1 MIALVRVELVKA
13 LKRMRTYVV
22 FAIVIGIPVVMTIAV
37 NANPPGPPGRG
48 DGGRSGGLFYLATQS
63 GLVMPAAAL
72 RLMSGFLLVIIVA
85 IFGGDAI
92 AGEASWGNLRYL
104 LMRPIGRGRLLG
116 TKFAV
121 ALLCAW
127 IATLL
132 VVLAGFVAGVIAFGY
147 HDLNVPGQ
155 LFSSFSES
163 ATTVLGH
170 LGIATVYVAWSLA
183 AVVAF
188 SFLFSVLTDAPTGAV
203 FAGVGLY
210 ITSTILD
217 AIDSIPSGIRNI
229 LPTHYFDS
237 WVDMFT
243 QNHVSSDMWKGA
255 GLTLAYVV
263 AFMVVAAWHFR
274 RKDILS

>member
-1 MIALVRVELVKA
+1 MIALLWVELVKA
-13 LKRMRTYVV
+13 LKRTRTYVA
-22 FAIVIGIPVVMTIAV
+22 FAIVVGIPVIMTIAV
-37 NANPPGPPGRG
+37 HANPPDRRGGNGPG
-48 DGGRSGGLFYLATQS
+48 GGLFYLATQS
-63 GLVMPAAAL
+63 GLIMPAAAL

-104 LMRPIGRGRLLG
+104 LMRPIARGRLLG
-116 TKFAV
+116 TKFVV
-121 ALLCAW
+121 ALVCAW
-127 IATLL
+127 VATLL

-147 HDLNVPGQ
+147 HDLNAPVQFLSPYAQSSTQ
-155 LFSSFSES
+155 L
-163 ATTVLGH
+163 LGD
-170 LGIATVYVAWSLA
+170 LAIATVYVAWSLS

-217 AIDSIPSGIRNI
+217 AIDSIPSGIRNV
-229 LPTHYFDS
+229 LPTHYFDT

-243 QNHVSSDMWKGA
+243 HNSVSSDMWKGA

-263 AFMVVAAWHFR
+263 VFLGVAAWHFR